1 MAQFNYETIKRK
13 IKERRIIMKYETFY
27 EYCKDKSPEDT
38 NRVVAK
44 VNEMGLDIIA
54 NLLDEG
60 YTIKNFE
67 YDTSS
72 LDRLGIKVYYE

>member
-1 MAQFNYETIKRK
+1 
-13 IKERRIIMKYETFY
+13 MKHETFY
-27 EYCKDKSPEDT
+27 EYCKDKSPEETD
-38 NRVVAK
+38 RVITK
-44 VNEMGLDIIA
+44 VDKMGLNIIA

>member
-1 MAQFNYETIKRK
+1 
-13 IKERRIIMKYETFY
+13 MKHETFY

-38 NRVVAK
+38 DRVVAK
-44 VNEMGLDIIA
+44 VNEMGLNIIA
-54 NLLDEG
+54 NLLDQG